1 MNPFQ
6 TILTVVI
13 RGYRLVVSPV
23 LGALGAPFGLGCR
36 FTPTCSQYALD
47 AVKAHGAWRGSW
59 LSIRRVCRCHP
70 WGGSGDD
77 PVPATGARKTRTLR
91 TSDVS
96 FPLTL
101 ALSPGERETCSTS
114 LPQSNGARRTAS
126 AGTPT
131 PYQPSGLPNR

>member
-6 TILTVVI
+6 AILTIAI

-23 LGALGAPFGLGCR
+23 LSVLAVPFGLGCR

-77 PVPATGARKTRTLR
+77 PVPEARTRQQESGDR
-91 TSDVS
+91 TRPDSCL
-96 FPLTL
+96 LT
-101 ALSPGERETCSTS
+101 PD
-114 LPQSNGARRTAS
+114 P
-126 AGTPT
+126 
-131 PYQPSGLPNR
+131 